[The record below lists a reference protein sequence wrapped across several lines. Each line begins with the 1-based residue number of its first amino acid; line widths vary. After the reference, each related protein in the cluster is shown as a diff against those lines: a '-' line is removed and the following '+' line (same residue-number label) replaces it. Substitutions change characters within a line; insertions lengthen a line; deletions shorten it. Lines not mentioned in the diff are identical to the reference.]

1 MPSKVTKLYRVTFDR
16 KGSYLATALV
26 SAIVNIACAAHID
39 VPTQMSNYLPL
50 WCLIYVSAPG
60 MDHL

>member
-1 MPSKVTKLYRVTFDR
+1 VTFDI

-26 SAIVNIACAAHID
+26 SVIVNTACAAHID

-50 WCLIYVSAPG
+50 WCLISVSALG
-60 MDHL
+60 MGLL

>member
-1 MPSKVTKLYRVTFDR
+1 MTFDI

-26 SAIVNIACAAHID
+26 SVIVNTACAAHID

-50 WCLIYVSAPG
+50 WCLISVSALG
-60 MDHL
+60 MGLL